1 MVKECQFTMA
11 ALSKLLPTSAEE
23 FDDFKVAK
31 GTTASAP
38 KESPDADDE
47 FSQAL
52 ELNATEA
59 EMTRVLEVKNERLN
73 QIELS
78 RALRPYQ
85 KLVHLD
91 ISMNKIAAVQGGFE
105 GCPNLKTLIIS
116 DNLIKDITPFMFQK
130 CKQLRSLNLDIN
142 QISRIANLH
151 NLTNLQELSM

>member
-11 ALSKLLPTSAEE
+11 ALSKLLPTSAAE

-31 GTTASAP
+31 GSTASTH

-47 FSQAL
+47 FGQAL

-91 ISMNKIAAVQGGFE
+91 ISMNKIATV
-105 GCPNLKTLIIS
+105 
-116 DNLIKDITPFMFQK
+116 
-130 CKQLRSLNLDIN
+130 
-142 QISRIANLH
+142 
-151 NLTNLQELSM
+151 